1 MNSVIIIIEMRYKMS
16 LLSKNIALYRRKK
29 GYTQKELAEKT
40 GLSRSFISQ
49 IENNT
54 NNPSDDT
61 LYKIS
66 EVLDASISELKGV
79 YNWAN
84 LSILNLLIDLTES
97 STIKWENIED
107 PSKVYEYIY
116 IVNIDTTTYKLYV
129 NYLGDTQKLFGD
141 DGFSNDIILEISD
154 SKEDMNFQIKQ
165 DGLDESISL
174 GKLKELISCQLRDES
189 PKFKVINNL
198 EKLKKSSSKE

>member
-1 MNSVIIIIEMRYKMS
+1 MRYKMS

-66 EVLDASISELKGV
+66 KVLDISIGQLKGK
-79 YNWAN
+79 YNSEN
-84 LSILNLLIDLTES
+84 FSILNLLIDLTDS
-97 STIKWENIED
+97 STIRWKKIKDLSNI
-107 PSKVYEYIY
+107 YESLY
-116 IVNIDTTTYKLYV
+116 IVEIDSTTYKLYV
-129 NYLGDTQKLFGD
+129 NYIGDTKNLFDD
-141 DGFSNDIILEISD
+141 DGFSNDVMLEISD
-154 SKEDMNFQIKQ
+154 SKEDFKFQIKK

-174 GKLKELISCQLRDES
+174 ENLKNLVSSQSKDNS
-189 PKFKVINNL
+189 PKFKIINNL
-198 EKLKKSSSKE
+198 EDLKKSTNKD

>member
-1 MNSVIIIIEMRYKMS
+1 MS

-66 EVLDASISELKGV
+66 KVLDISIGQLKGE
-79 YNWAN
+79 YNSEN
-84 LSILNLLIDLTES
+84 FSILNLLIDLTDS
-97 STIKWENIED
+97 STIRWKKIKDLSNI
-107 PSKVYEYIY
+107 YESLY
-116 IVNIDTTTYKLYV
+116 IVEIDSTTYKLYV
-129 NYLGDTQKLFGD
+129 NYIGDTKNLFDD
-141 DGFSNDIILEISD
+141 DGFSNDVMLEISD
-154 SKEDMNFQIKQ
+154 SKEDFKFQIKK

-174 GKLKELISCQLRDES
+174 ENLKNLVSSQSKDNS
-189 PKFKVINNL
+189 PKFKIINNL
-198 EKLKKSSSKE
+198 EDLKKSTNKD

>member
-1 MNSVIIIIEMRYKMS
+1 MS

-66 EVLDASISELKGV
+66 KVLDISIGQLKGK
-79 YNWAN
+79 YNSEN
-84 LSILNLLIDLTES
+84 FSILNLLIDLTDS
-97 STIKWENIED
+97 STIRWKKIKDLSNI
-107 PSKVYEYIY
+107 YESLY
-116 IVNIDTTTYKLYV
+116 IVEIDSTTYKLYV
-129 NYLGDTQKLFGD
+129 NYIGDTKNLFDD
-141 DGFSNDIILEISD
+141 DGFSNDVMLEISD
-154 SKEDMNFQIKQ
+154 SKEDFKFQIKK

-174 GKLKELISCQLRDES
+174 ENLKNLVSSQSKDNS
-189 PKFKVINNL
+189 PKFKIINNL
-198 EKLKKSSSKE
+198 EDLKKSTNKD

>member
-1 MNSVIIIIEMRYKMS
+1 MRYKMS

-66 EVLDASISELKGV
+66 KVLDISIGQLKGE
-79 YNWAN
+79 YNSEN
-84 LSILNLLIDLTES
+84 FSILNLLIDLTDS
-97 STIKWENIED
+97 STIRWKKIKDLSNI
-107 PSKVYEYIY
+107 YESLY
-116 IVNIDTTTYKLYV
+116 IVEIDSTTYKLYV
-129 NYLGDTQKLFGD
+129 NYIGDTKNLFDD
-141 DGFSNDIILEISD
+141 DGFSNDVMLEISD
-154 SKEDMNFQIKQ
+154 SKEDFKFQIKK

-174 GKLKELISCQLRDES
+174 ENLKNLVSSQSKDNS
-189 PKFKVINNL
+189 PKFKIINNL
-198 EKLKKSSSKE
+198 EDLKKSTNKD

>member
-1 MNSVIIIIEMRYKMS
+1 MS

-66 EVLDASISELKGV
+66 KVLDISIGQLKGE
-79 YNWAN
+79 YDSED
-84 LSILNLLIDLTES
+84 LSILKLLIDLTDS
-97 STIKWENIED
+97 STIKWKKIED
-107 PSKVYEYIY
+107 PSRVYENLY
-116 IVNIDTTTYKLYV
+116 IVNIDTTTYKLYA
-129 NYLGDTQKLFGD
+129 NYLGVRTNFSD
-141 DGFSNDIILEISD
+141 DDLINDILLEISD
-154 SKEDMNFQIKQ
+154 GKEEFDFQINKE
-165 DGLDESISL
+165 GLDEAISL
-174 GKLKELISCQLRDES
+174 SKLNELVSCQLKDES
-189 PKFKVINNL
+189 PKFKIINNL
-198 EKLKKSSSKE
+198 ENLKKDYNKD